1 MLKIIEFIKSHKN
14 WNELLANPPYSLNI
28 KEKGNLVLFNYSQIA
43 TDASIPLTKEAR
55 GLILEKNNWNV
66 ICYGFNRFFNI
77 GESNAAQIDWKSAFA
92 TSKEDGTLFFLYYY
106 NDEWHIRT
114 RSTFDAIEAPLDNGQ
129 FKNYRQLFDYVLGFY
144 PNFNFQ
150 NLNKKYTYCLECCS
164 QFNKI
169 VLDYPEPKLY
179 HILTRDNST
188 LEEVNENIG
197 IPKPAHYYLEDEADY
212 KSFVEEMS
220 ENHEGIVVQDK
231 YNNRVK
237 IKTQTYFALH
247 HLVANHCITLRKAIF
262 LIWTNE
268 QNELLSYFPEFISY
282 FDQVK
287 TQLDQ
292 VKTQLDSIQKE
303 TEEIKTRSIRKKDF
317 VRELENKEKKEK
329 ALYFLAYDDKLYKT
343 FSYNPEDTDEQTMTK
358 IKKLITTFKLDA

>member
-1 MLKIIEFIKSHKN
+1 MGLDFTK
-14 WNELLANPPYSLNI
+14 LN
-28 KEKGNLVLFNYSQIA
+28 
-43 TDASIPLTKEAR
+43 R
-55 GLILEKNNWNV
+55 
-66 ICYGFNRFFNI
+66 
-77 GESNAAQIDWKSAFA
+77 
-92 TSKEDGTLFFLYYY
+92 
-106 NDEWHIRT
+106 H
-114 RSTFDAIEAPLDNGQ
+114 
-129 FKNYRQLFDYVLGFY
+129 
-144 PNFNFQ
+144 
-150 NLNKKYTYCLECCS
+150 YTYTFELVS
-164 QFNKI
+164 PYNPI
-169 VLDYPEPKLY
+169 VIHYDEIKLY
-179 HILTRDNST
+179 HTLTRNNDT

-212 KSFVEEMS
+212 KSFVEEMG

-292 VKTQLDSIQKE
+292 VKIQLDSIQKE
-303 TEEIKTRSIRKKDF
+303 TEEIKIKSIRKKDF

-343 FSYNPEDTDEQTMTK
+343 FSYNPEDTDEQTMSK